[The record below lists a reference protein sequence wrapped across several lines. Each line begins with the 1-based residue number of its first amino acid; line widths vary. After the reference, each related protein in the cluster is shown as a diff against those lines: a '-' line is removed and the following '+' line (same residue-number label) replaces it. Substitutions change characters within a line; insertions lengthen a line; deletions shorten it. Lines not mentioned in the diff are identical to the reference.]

1 MVKKVKEKQKQKQKQ
16 KVKVSQN
23 VKVIVGDIKQKRA
36 RKQVSKGKPSQLQKP
51 SISLNIINPYQQFLP
66 NQPPPVP
73 PSKSKLSEVNPS
85 NVPPNILRSL
95 GALGNQNT
103 IIRNELRDLKEFS
116 QNQQATYNSLLLSQK
131 EKETPENVS
140 KPSKIDKMLKSK
152 KMIMSSMNWENLIK
166 SEPKKEEK
174 LVKERE
180 IKPDIYQFLSP
191 RLTPEQE
198 RQQQKRQQ
206 EVSGSIL
213 SGWLGQAR
221 ENIQKRQ
228 QEVSGSILSGWLGQA
243 RENIAKEKKKKEF
256 EMALGQQAEDLTQ
269 RAIMGAFQ
277 ELEDE
282 DEEDEA
288 LMRDLYIGNLP
299 QTISSSQLQKPPKQ
313 QYQPSQATF
322 EGLMGEPM
330 ELPEPD
336 EGDLMRKEDLL
347 SRMTQLEGRIET
359 EENRMMGQEDINVG
373 PRKIKVKLSKKQIQ
387 EAIERG
393 EQNEERKLMKQEER
407 LSREM
412 RREQRRENR
421 ENRMMLNEDIGSRQM
436 EETLKQQLLAQK
448 KAEQGG
454 AGAGVE
460 ESKEP
465 ERGRTY
471 GRPKGSRNR
480 PKEEIEKERLARQER
495 GRGRPE
501 MFFEPVKEPAGD
513 LLSKLKGKS
522 EEDLRKLSVKQ
533 LDEYMKVLG
542 LSTREKGST
551 NPLPKENKVI
561 AILGMLNLQKYKK

>member
-95 GALGNQNT
+95 GALNNQNT

-116 QNQQATYNSLLLSQK
+116 QNQQATYSSLLASQK

-191 RLTPEQE
+191 RLTREQE
-198 RQQQKRQQ
+198 RQQQQ
-206 EVSGSIL
+206 
-213 SGWLGQAR
+213 
-221 ENIQKRQ
+221 RQ

-288 LMRDLYIGNLP
+288 LMRDLYIGHLP

-322 EGLMGEPM
+322 EGLMGEPI
-330 ELPEPD
+330 ELPESD
-336 EGDLMRKEDLL
+336 EALMRE
-347 SRMTQLEGRIET
+347 
-359 EENRMMGQEDINVG
+359 EDINVN
-373 PRKIKVKLSKKQIQ
+373 PKKIKIKLSKKQMQ

-421 ENRMMLNEDIGSRQM
+421 ENMMMLNEDIGSRQM

-465 ERGRTY
+465 EIGRTY

-501 MFFEPVKEPAGD
+501 MFFEPVKETAGD

-533 LDEYMKVLG
+533 LDEYMKALG

-561 AILGMLNLQKYKK
+561 AILGMLSLQKYKK

>member
-221 ENIQKRQ
+221 ENI
-228 QEVSGSILSGWLGQA
+228 
-243 RENIAKEKKKKEF
+243 AKEKKKKEF
-256 EMALGQQAEDLTQ
+256 EMALGQQAEDLSQ
-269 RAIMGAFQ
+269 RAIMGSFQ

-373 PRKIKVKLSKKQIQ
+373 PRKIKVKLSKKKIQ

-533 LDEYMKVLG
+533 LDEYMKALG

-551 NPLPKENKVI
+551 NPLQKENKVI